1 MSISSSVA
9 LNGRFS
15 GTLSPTGT
23 QIAAFQLFD
32 AIVRAPARQ
41 ILLTIFADPAFPGV
55 MEWKNAPRVRFVEVP
70 FSRWS
75 RGRAQLWEQLALPG
89 LCIGFG
95 CRVAHHPITTS
106 PLVKRRVKSIV
117 TLHDLNFLLHPEWYT
132 RRFNTVYHVSALP
145 GLRRAEL
152 VVAVSNYVRDQAAQH

>member
-15 GTLSPTGT
+15 GTLRPTGT
-23 QIAAFQLFD
+23 QIAAFQMFD

-41 ILLTIFADPAFPGV
+41 IPLTIFADPAFTGV
-55 MEWKNAPRVRFVEVP
+55 KEWKDVPRVRFVEVP

-75 RGRAQLWEQLALPG
+75 RGRAQLWEQLALPA
-89 LCIGFG
+89 LCVRSG
-95 CRVAHHPITTS
+95 CQVAHHPITTS
-106 PLVKRRVKSIV
+106 PLVKRGVKSII

-132 RRFNTVYHVSALP
+132 RRF
-145 GLRRAEL
+145 
-152 VVAVSNYVRDQAAQH
+152 